1 MIKDL
6 NRVRLTYEVVF
17 VMQEEV
23 ESTHRVQTSAKE
35 CVLARNIKL
44 VQNVEI
50 RFLTKTIWYLANNS
64 KVALFRVAY
73 CKWAK
78 KK

>member
-50 RFLTKTIWYLANNS
+50 RFLTKTI
-64 KVALFRVAY
+64 
-73 CKWAK
+73 
-78 KK
+78 